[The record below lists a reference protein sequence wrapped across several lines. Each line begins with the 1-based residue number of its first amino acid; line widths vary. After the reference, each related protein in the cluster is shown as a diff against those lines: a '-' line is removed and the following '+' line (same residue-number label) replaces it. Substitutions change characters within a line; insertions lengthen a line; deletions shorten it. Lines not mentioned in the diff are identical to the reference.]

1 MFAWRI
7 QGIEHRDTQYT
18 ASPQVLRSV
27 YCLHTSFTYVPKT
40 SFMSYLSSTVGVRCT
55 LASSLGFSLVLALPN
70 CIPSGMVARVAG
82 LAGCVTVA
90 GLTAHCCLP
99 CPSVTTCSCARE
111 RAGAHGSA
119 PRSGRAW
126 RCSALRENSAVAA
139 VRGGDW
145 RSTLSFNL
153 SLKLILG
160 TNDRE
165 DNNSWARHDPTAGWR
180 RGVGTS
186 WISPSR
192 L

>member
-1 MFAWRI
+1 MFTVYIRASLTFPRHPSCHICPPLW
-7 QGIEHRDTQYT
+7 GCAAPWPPPW
-18 ASPQVLRSV
+18 ASPWSWPCQ
-27 YCLHTSFTYVPKT
+27 
-40 SFMSYLSSTVGVRCT
+40 TVSRAAWWRGWR
-55 LASSLGFSLVLALPN
+55 
-70 CIPSGMVARVAG
+70 AG
-82 LAGCVTVA
+82 GCVTVA

-153 SLKLILG
+153 SLKLILR

>member
-1 MFAWRI
+1 MF
-7 QGIEHRDTQYT
+7 T
-18 ASPQVLRSV
+18 V

-153 SLKLILG
+153 SLKLILR